1 VQRPKRMHRNG
12 SAPFI
17 ADSLQIGFEIERFH
31 ATFDAGQPALLPR
44 CRRIL
49 RGQTL
54 TAMIASGRGA
64 DTCLP
69 GFPGPLGVPLPRLAL
84 GKSYGL
90 LTNGFYSRFSSK
102 SYTSNQT

>member
-1 VQRPKRMHRNG
+1 VQLPKRMHRG
-12 SAPFI
+12 GWAAFI
-17 ADSLQIGFEIERFH
+17 AVSHQISFEIERFH
-31 ATFDAGQPALLPR
+31 ATFDADQPALLPW

-49 RGQTL
+49 RDQTL

-64 DTCLP
+64 DTCRSRFRNHSAYP
-69 GFPGPLGVPLPRLAL
+69 CHDSHR

-90 LTNGFYSRFSSK
+90 YHKRIYSRFSSK